1 MQTGERP
8 RTIWELNPEWDAILR
23 HGHKTG
29 LTTSVVAE
37 MIGTTKGSV
46 IGRSHRLKLG
56 PWPSMAKA
64 RAAKSEDR
72 AARKLE
78 RARKVARRVI
88 AGLSTEIKSRNAEE
102 IRAKLR
108 SIDRRRAAELPPLR
122 ASIVDLEDHECKFPY
137 GDDKSHAFCG
147 RGRHP
152 GMPYCLAHA
161 RICFDLPEEVEARPP
176 QVNRSASAR
185 VERAGINALRSLE
198 SFVCVP

>member
-1 MQTGERP
+1 MQTAEKP
-8 RTIWELNPEWDAILR
+8 RTIWELHPEWDAILR

-64 RAAKSEDR
+64 RAAKEGAK
-72 AARKLE
+72 AARKFE
-78 RARKVARRVI
+78 KARKVARRVI

-122 ASIVDLEDHECKFPY
+122 ASIVELEEHECKFPY

-147 RGRHP
+147 RNRHP

-161 RICFDLPEEVEARPP
+161 RISFNLPEEVEARPP